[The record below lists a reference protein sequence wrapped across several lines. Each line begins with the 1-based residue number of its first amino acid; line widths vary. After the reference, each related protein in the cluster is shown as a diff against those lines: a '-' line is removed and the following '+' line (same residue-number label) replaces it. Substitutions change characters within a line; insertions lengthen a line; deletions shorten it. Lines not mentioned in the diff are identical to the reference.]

1 MWKKNEFKI
10 KKISDLVVYI
20 NNSNA
25 DFLVKIK
32 DNGGTTLWFRA
43 LLTQILWLTFLYQI
57 GILLIP
63 IKEFLYKNILIVGLL
78 MAFNLIWR
86 ALKDNVP
93 YWIDDFLKGGVYY
106 KCDNIKILN
115 QILLAFFAINVGVLF
130 FNYKMKE
137 VKK

>member
-1 MWKKNEFKI
+1 MKKNEFKI

-20 NNSNA
+20 KNSNV
-25 DFLVKIK
+25 DFLVRIK
-32 DNGGTTLWFRA
+32 CNGGMTLWFRA
-43 LLTQILWLTFLYQI
+43 LLAQILWLTFLYQI

-78 MAFNLIWR
+78 IALNLIWR

-93 YWIDDFLKGGVYY
+93 YWIDDFFKGGVYY

-115 QILLAFFAINVGVLF
+115 QILLALFAINVGALF